1 MTTIEKAILFA
12 VNAHAGTKRKGKNR
26 PYILHPVEVMTI
38 VAGLTEDEA
47 VIAAA
52 VLHDT
57 VEDTDTTREDIEQ
70 AFGTR
75 IAQLVAAESED
86 KREELSAEATWQ
98 IRKQETLTHL
108 QNASRDVKLICLGD
122 KLANIREIA
131 HDWAVLGDDL
141 WQRFNQKDKAMHAW
155 YYGSILRI
163 LEGEFGGVPAI
174 TEYRALLRQVF
185 GA

>member
-12 VNAHAGTKRKGKNR
+12 VNAHEGMTRKGKDR

-57 VEDTDTTREDIEQ
+57 VEDTEVTREDIER
-70 AFGTR
+70 AFGAR
-75 IAQLVAAESED
+75 IAALVAAESED
-86 KREELSAEATWQ
+86 KREELPAEATWQ
-98 IRKQETLTHL
+98 IRKQETLAHL
-108 QNASRDVKLICLGD
+108 EKASRDVKLICLGD

-131 HDWAVLGDDL
+131 RDWAVLGDGL

-163 LEGEFGGVPAI
+163 LEGEFGDVPAV